1 MTHAMRRGRASDAN
15 LAASKAAEC
24 FQGLPYGYGRAD
36 LVYLVENNGKEIG
49 VGPAA
54 IAHYRFLVIRWTQDR
69 DWNEPGERPVVF
81 LRVDRTAE
89 ERGLSEARVRQLE
102 YELNE
107 AGLLTWT
114 DRGDYHRS
122 GVRDDEGHDPGGSP
136 KSKSNPPFDRPFQ
149 QDTDEDRIKEI
160 YEHHR
165 PPLEAN
171 VKVLGGA
178 EFHVLLVHAKSK
190 GIFRA
195 VDLVRLQRESE
206 RNRRKLLA
214 EACSIRRRVDDW
226 LDAGRDFL
234 VMGDVNDGP
243 GMDFYEQLFGRSA
256 LEIIMGDVFQP
267 DRILRNLAG
276 RPRWGQLGWRPS
288 SARFR
293 DRMTHDHI
301 NVLIDHVLHSPKLKA
316 SGHRIWNPFE
326 LEEAKPIKRELLDA
340 SDHFPVSVDLC

>member
-1 MTHAMRRGRASDAN
+1 MTIRVCTYNVEWFAKLFDENNQPLAKAKSRKRLSAIKTVLTAVDADLFGIVEAPNTTTTTGRRSTTEALMKFA
-15 LAASKAAEC
+15 AAENLRLDKAIIG
-24 FQGLPYGYGRAD
+24 FPSAGRQELALWYD
-36 LVYLVENNGKEIG
+36 SSK
-49 VGPAA
+49 
-54 IAHYRFLVIRWTQDR
+54 
-69 DWNEPGERPVVF
+69 
-81 LRVDRTAE
+81 
-89 ERGLSEARVRQLE
+89 LSV
-102 YELNE
+102 
-107 AGLLTWT
+107 
-114 DRGDYHRS
+114 
-122 GVRDDEGHDPGGSP
+122 GHDPGGSP
-136 KSKSNPPFDRPFQ
+136 KNKSNPPFDRPFQ

-165 PPLEAN
+165 PPLEAK

-214 EACSIRRRVDDW
+214 EAYSIRRRVDDW

-276 RPRWGQLGWRPS
+276 RPRWGDFGWRPS

-301 NVLIDHVLHSPKLKA
+301 DVLIDHVLHSPNLKV

-326 LEEAKPIKRELLDA
+326 LEEAKPIERELLDA
-340 SDHFPVSVDLC
+340 SDHFPVSVDLY